1 MYILVCSFIPFYF
14 YLHLDLFVYFVSY
27 LLYSFTL
34 MLFVFYFFFS
44 SRRRHTICALVT
56 GVQTCALPISSRLA
70 GRMSGA
76 RLIIIPAQSITRLCR
91 MEKSRPES
99 PSRLKDSTKISE
111 PWCIMKLR
119 LLIPSKPSGICRG

>member
-1 MYILVCSFIPFYF
+1 
-14 YLHLDLFVYFVSY
+14 
-27 LLYSFTL
+27 
-34 MLFVFYFFFS
+34 
-44 SRRRHTICALVT
+44 
-56 GVQTCALPISSRLA
+56 
-70 GRMSGA
+70 MSGA

-119 LLIPSKPSGICRG
+119 LLIPSKPSGICRRSEEHTSELQSLMRISYAVFCLKKNKKATHKTDDIYQE